1 MEIIGKE
8 LQKEREARG
17 ISLKDISLQTKIGLR
32 HLEAIENDRLDLL
45 PGGFFTRHIL
55 KAYISAIGLKP
66 EDWLPKF
73 DLPGLKPPSQEPP
86 GAKKGPPGQKELAA
100 DNIKYY
106 LVSQE
111 KKSEPEPEEKRKEL
125 PLDKIV
131 WISLSVIVLCLFI
144 FLIYLSIQTTR
155 KNVEARKAREK
166 IQAEVTIPAEEPLVT
181 SEPTATEVAF
191 QPQSVQGLQLE
202 LSFDEDCWI
211 QVYADGNLIVDGLKL
226 EGFKIQVRAEAE
238 LVINL
243 GNAGGVSFRLNGQ
256 PGKPLGKRGAV
267 VKNIRITRDNWT
279 EFLDQGKAPE

>member
-1 MEIIGKE
+1 MESIGKE

-17 ISLKDISLQTKIGLR
+17 ISLKDISLLTKIGLR

-66 EDWLPKF
+66 EDWLPKY
-73 DLPGLKPPSQEPP
+73 DLPGLKPPSQELP
-86 GAKKGPPGQKELAA
+86 GAKKGLPGQEELAA

-125 PLDKIV
+125 RLDKIV

-181 SEPTATEVAF
+181 AEPTTTEVAS
-191 QPQSVQGLQLE
+191 QPQPVQGLQLE

-267 VKNIRITRDNWT
+267 VKNIRITRDNWA